1 MCALPYSTHKLRLPE
16 GVSFMLLQVNI
27 NFKQIP
33 KPIIHLETL
42 FKTNKPTSFPY
53 LFSQWLVLP

>member
-1 MCALPYSTHKLRLPE
+1 
-16 GVSFMLLQVNI
+16 MLLQVNI

-42 FKTNKPTSFPY
+42 FKTNKRTSFPY